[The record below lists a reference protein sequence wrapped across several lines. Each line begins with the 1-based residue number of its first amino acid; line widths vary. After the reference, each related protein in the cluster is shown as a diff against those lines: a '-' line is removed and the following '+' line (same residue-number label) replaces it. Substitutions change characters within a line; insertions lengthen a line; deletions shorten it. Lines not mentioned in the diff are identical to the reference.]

1 MAVTPLAKHRQA
13 VMEASS
19 MQTPI
24 EIDGIQ
30 SNLDGQ
36 LGDDYHRCLHCQCC
50 GNGCPFIQAMDYPPN
65 AVIRMIQYGLA
76 DQALSTGTIWV
87 CVACNTCAM
96 QCPMAID
103 IPGLMDKLRH
113 MALARGST
121 VAEPDVLKFHQTVLD
136 SISRYGRTHKLDI
149 MMRFK
154 LSTRRW
160 LQDWQVGLKMM
171 AKRKLD
177 LLPSKVD
184 RIETLKPFFDAHKKE
199 HRDG

>member
-1 MAVTPLAKHRQA
+1 
-13 VMEASS
+13 MEN
-19 MQTPI
+19 TI
-24 EIDGIQ
+24 EIDGRTPDII
-30 SNLDGQ
+30 GR
-36 LGDDYHRCLHCQCC
+36 LGEDHNRCLHCQCC
-50 GNGCPFIQAMDYPPN
+50 GNGCPFIQAMDYAPN
-65 AVIRMIQYGLA
+65 AVIRLIQYGLV
-76 DQALSTGTIWV
+76 DQALATGTIWV

-103 IPGLMDKLRH
+103 IPDFMDKLRH
-113 MALARGST
+113 MALENGAD

-160 LQDWQVGLKMM
+160 LQDWQVGLKML

-177 LLPSKVD
+177 LLPSRVN
-184 RIETLKPFFDAHKKE
+184 RMEAVKPFFDARKE
-199 HRDG
+199 EHHNG

>member
-1 MAVTPLAKHRQA
+1 
-13 VMEASS
+13 ME
-19 MQTPI
+19 PFI
-24 EIDGIQ
+24 EVDAIQ
-30 SNLDGQ
+30 SNLNGQ
-36 LGDDYHRCLHCQCC
+36 LGSDYNRCLHCQCC
-50 GNGCPFIQAMDYPPN
+50 GNGCPFIQAMDFAPN
-65 AVIRMIQYGLA
+65 AVIRLIQYGLV

-113 MALARGST
+113 LALDRGSE

-160 LQDWQVGLKMM
+160 LQDWQVGLKML

-184 RIETLKPFFDAHKKE
+184 QMEKVKPFFDTRKKE
-199 HRDG
+199 NHNG

>member
-1 MAVTPLAKHRQA
+1 MESPL
-13 VMEASS
+13 
-19 MQTPI
+19 
-24 EIDGIQ
+24 EIDRVK
-30 SNLDGQ
+30 SDLNGQ
-36 LGDDYHRCLHCQCC
+36 LGKDYNRCLHCQCC
-50 GNGCPFIQAMDYPPN
+50 GNGCPFIQAMDYAPN
-65 AVIRMIQYGLA
+65 AVIRLIQYGLV
-76 DQALSTGTIWV
+76 DQALATSTIWV
-87 CVACNTCAM
+87 CVSCNTCAM

-113 MALARGST
+113 MALDNGSE

-184 RIETLKPFFDAHKKE
+184 EMEAVKPFFDARSE
-199 HRDG
+199 ENRNG